1 MATSWYLC
9 SDGSVMYPL
18 DVLFF
23 LFPNEKNSN
32 ESVFCLSPKY
42 YQIPYEFNLSWQ
54 PGLLR
59 LEDLIDCMIGLTI
72 MCIWLTIA
80 FIVCKYIW
88 DYIYPSF
95 SSVTPAHKKWYVV
108 GNMSK
113 ALFLG
118 AIVFSPYYPTA
129 LQQAYNDEFTDQ
141 LVIKRSMVIY
151 LATDVVAL
159 YMIPKLP
166 QSTIIHHVTTML
178 ASFLSFATNYNVK
191 GFTGL
196 LGFSKMIATYGALSS
211 MSGLVNAYLALRVVY
226 RNSKKMKILCY
237 LSLVT
242 YVFVCGINWTFQL
255 SWLIGILKAFD
266 HSIFSILYMATLVFI
281 INDDI
286 VLIKWLLK
294 QSSPMAEVNTKQKKL

>member
-32 ESVFCLSPKY
+32 VSVFCLSPKY
-42 YQIPYEFNLSWQ
+42 YQIPFELNLSWQ
-54 PGLLR
+54 PEFLR
-59 LEDLIDCMIGLTI
+59 LEDFIDCIIGLTI
-72 MCIWLTIA
+72 TCIWLTIA

-88 DYIYPSF
+88 DYIDPSF
-95 SSVTPAHKKWYVV
+95 SSITPAHKKWYVV
-108 GNMSK
+108 SNMSK

-118 AIVFSPYYPTA
+118 SIVFSTFYPTA
-129 LQQAYNDEFTDQ
+129 LQQAYNDEFSDQ
-141 LVIKRSMVIY
+141 LVLKRCMVVY

-166 QSTIIHHVTTML
+166 QSTIIHHVASML
-178 ASFLSFATNYNVK
+178 ADFLSFSTNYNVK

-196 LGFSKMIATYGALSS
+196 LGLGKMIATYGAFSS

-226 RNSKKMKILCY
+226 RNSNKMKILCY

-242 YVFVCGINWTFQL
+242 YIFVCGINWTFQIF
-255 SWLIGILKAFD
+255 WLIGVLKAFD
-266 HSIFSILYMATLVFI
+266 YSIFSIMYMAILAFI

>member
-23 LFPNEKNSN
+23 LFPNEKNSSV
-32 ESVFCLSPKY
+32 SVFCLSSRY
-42 YQIPYEFNLSWQ
+42 YQIPYELNLSWQ

-59 LEDLIDCMIGLTI
+59 LEDLLDCIIGLTI
-72 MCIWLTIA
+72 ICIWLTIA

-88 DYIYPSF
+88 DYIDPSF
-95 SSVTPAHKKWYVV
+95 SSITPAHKKWYVV

-118 AIVFSPYYPTA
+118 IIVFSSYYKTG
-129 LQQAYNDEFTDQ
+129 LHQVYIDEFTDQ
-141 LVIKRSMVIY
+141 LLIKRSMIIY

-166 QSTIIHHVTTML
+166 KSTVIHHVTSVL
-178 ASFLSFATNYNVK
+178 GAFLSFATNYNVK

-196 LGFSKMIATYGALSS
+196 LGFSKMIAMYGALSS
-211 MSGLVNAYLALRVVY
+211 MSGSVNAYLALRVVY
-226 RNSKKMKILCY
+226 RNSNKMKILCY
-237 LSLVT
+237 LSLMT
-242 YVFVCGINWTFQL
+242 YIFVCGINWTFQL
-255 SWLIGILKAFD
+255 SWLIGVLKALD
-266 HSIFSILYMATLVFI
+266 YSVFSIMYIGTLAFI